1 MCTDRTMVII
11 YKPDTWSRKLKK
23 LLQATDAS
31 FLREIV
37 TQVLVRTCAAKSR
50 AAFYLMQDT

>member
-1 MCTDRTMVII
+1 MVII